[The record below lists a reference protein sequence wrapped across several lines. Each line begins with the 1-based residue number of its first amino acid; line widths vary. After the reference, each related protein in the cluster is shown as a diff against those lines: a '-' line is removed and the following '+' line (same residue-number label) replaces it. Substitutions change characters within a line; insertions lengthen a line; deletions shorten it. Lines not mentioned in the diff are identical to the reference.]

1 MRKTNA
7 AIQADIAKGWTPNQY
22 LTNLSMAFFA
32 DPSDYVATSIFPLCP
47 VQLQS
52 SYYYIFNKGD
62 LARDQV
68 MRKPAFGKVAPAI
81 MGTTDQTYKTE
92 VDQVLIGIDQISALN
107 YQRTNV
113 PATIDPRRVKVRAA
127 SELMM
132 LHLDLLFAKN
142 FFKSGVWTDEWTGTA
157 TAGEVG
163 DANKKFLK
171 FSESASDPISF
182 IDSRM
187 TEIKLRGRR
196 RPNRLCMGVNVF
208 NALKNNAVIKE
219 RVMAGGSTPN
229 PARVNE
235 NVLAQLF
242 GVEQIKVLESTYN
255 SARMGEADNMEFICD
270 PDDMLLAYA
279 TNSPQIDEPSA
290 GYIFTWDMLGNGA
303 FTAFDQFEGEKGT
316 HSEFIE
322 GLMSTDMKKTCDDL
336 AVYFKDCV

>member
-1 MRKTNA
+1 
-7 AIQADIAKGWTPNQY
+7 
-22 LTNLSMAFFA
+22 
-32 DPSDYVATSIFPLCP
+32 
-47 VQLQS
+47 
-52 SYYYIFNKGD
+52 
-62 LARDQV
+62 
-68 MRKPAFGKVAPAI
+68 
-81 MGTTDQTYKTE
+81 
-92 VDQVLIGIDQISALN
+92 
-107 YQRTNV
+107 
-113 PATIDPRRVKVRAA
+113 
-127 SELMM
+127 
-132 LHLDLLFAKN
+132 
-142 FFKSGVWTDEWTGTA
+142 
-157 TAGEVG
+157 
-163 DANKKFLK
+163 
-171 FSESASDPISF
+171 
-182 IDSRM
+182 
-187 TEIKLRGRR
+187 
-196 RPNRLCMGVNVF
+196 
-208 NALKNNAVIKE
+208 
-219 RVMAGGSTPN
+219 MAGGSTPN